1 MTTQD
6 PLPLEKLPEYI
17 KTHRNISSVVDMGKI
32 VVIRNN
38 WPKVIVYASAV
49 CMLLG
54 VVSATFITMSPKDI
68 TVVIAAKNSSPDFI
82 ANIVSVGGGKVVSVK
97 QTKDDTYEVKLV
109 LRKNVNSFLDF
120 LRKNKDFKR
129 VELGNSS

>member
-38 WPKVIVYASAV
+38 WPKLIVYASAV

-82 ANIVSVGGGKVVSVK
+82 ANIVSVGGGDRFSAFKCIFTVSLNKSLFDSGLKVSH
-97 QTKDDTYEVKLV
+97 TL
-109 LRKNVNSFLDF
+109 LFFLFDF
-120 LRKNKDFKR
+120 
-129 VELGNSS
+129 S